1 MTIAAP
7 TLSPQPDLA
16 GARLLSQRP
25 VSASEKLHCGTIA
38 GSNVRSG
45 PNLHAAAAFA
55 SSSASVGD
63 GLWVWIFLPSL
74 NVRFHRRPP
83 NRDDLLQHL
92 LRHPEQLQ
100 VAVPY
105 LYPSA
110 PLGPSDEFCY
120 AVGLCSRKHQ
130 LQAEIGFPLRVSRFP
145 PGVHEVSTSARWIC
159 GAVRCVCTALLRLG
173 VSFAYF
179 PWNCGIR
186 FSMSAATASP

>member
-7 TLSPQPDLA
+7 TLPPQPDLA
-16 GARLLSQRP
+16 GARLLSRRP

-100 VAVPY
+100 VAVPD

-130 LQAEIGFPLRVSRFP
+130 LQAEIWGFHFGFPGFHRVSMRFP
-145 PGVHEVSTSARWIC
+145 PLRGGSAVQSVASALHFSGSGSRLPTSL
-159 GAVRCVCTALLRLG
+159 GTA
-173 VSFAYF
+173 A
-179 PWNCGIR
+179 
-186 FSMSAATASP
+186 SAFR